1 MRSNGERGF
10 ALVAVLWVVAA
21 LTLIAAVFMHS
32 GRTQV
37 QLTRNLAENAKAEAL
52 ADAAVQRA
60 LYGLLSSGT
69 DAAWRANGTSYEIDL
84 SGGAAT
90 VKLYDEGGKIDINRA
105 REDLLISLL
114 VSVGTSPADAAV
126 LAAAIADYRDADS
139 DSRDHGAEDVDYD
152 RAKLSHGAKD
162 GLFTRRDELR
172 GVIGM
177 TDEIYARIEPL
188 ITVYSS
194 RRYVD
199 LASASEGVL
208 RALPYLT
215 DQQRQQLIADR
226 ASGSAGGS
234 SSALTVMIVAEAA
247 TDSGGRFIREAV
259 FRRSSDPAKLFDVLS
274 WRHRWPT
281 VGADSGS

>member
-1 MRSNGERGF
+1 MKPNRERGF

-69 DAAWRANGTSYEIDL
+69 DTAWQTNGTSYDVEL
-84 SGGAAT
+84 PGGRAT
-90 VKLYDEGGKIDINRA
+90 VILYDEGGKIDINRA
-105 REDLLISLL
+105 REDVLISLL
-114 VSVGTSPADAAV
+114 ISVGVPLEKAGD

-139 DSRDHGAEDVDYD
+139 DRRDRGAEDTDYD
-152 RAKLSHGAKD
+152 RAKLAFGAKD
-162 GLFTRRDELR
+162 ALLARNDELR

-177 TDEIYARIEPL
+177 ADDIYARIEPL
-188 ITVYSS
+188 VTVYSS

-199 LASASEGVL
+199 LASAPEGVL
-208 RALPYLT
+208 RALPYVT
-215 DQQRQQLIADR
+215 EQQRQQLIADR
-226 ASGSAGGS
+226 ASGAAGS
-234 SSALTVMIVAEAA
+234 SSSAMTIMVVAKAE
-247 TDSGGRFIREAV
+247 TDSGGGFIREAV
-259 FRRSSDPAKLFDVLS
+259 FRRSSDPLKLFDILS

-281 VGADSGS
+281 AAADGGS